1 MARTTTT
8 RTTTTRTAAPTPA
21 ADPIAALLAQALA
34 ATAQAQGKGKRQT
47 SNTQRETLAQDLTP
61 RDTAALARMG
71 WDGRLSSAK
80 PAEPAPKAKVKAG
93 PVIGANFADLT
104 PERQASV
111 RFWAGLCAVLRQNK
125 GRVWLPEAA
134 AVAAAVGIDLK
145 SPTQL
150 ATRLAALTGCP
161 VSRPADQA
169 GWLVCP
175 AIADLDPQ
183 PAEALWIQL
192 WNLTAQ
198 TFADQVAA
206 ES

>member
-1 MARTTTT
+1 MT
-8 RTTTTRTAAPTPA
+8 RTTRAAAPAPA

-47 SNTQRETLAQDLTP
+47 SNTQRETLAQALTP

-71 WDGRLSSAK
+71 WEGKLSSAK

-104 PERQASV
+104 PERQASI
-111 RFWAGLCAVLRQNK
+111 RFWAGICAVLRQNK
-125 GRVWLPEAA
+125 GKVWIPEAA

-175 AIADLDPQ
+175 AIAELDAQ
-183 PAEALWIQL
+183 PAEAIWGQL

-198 TFADQVAA
+198 TFADQIAA

>member
-1 MARTTTT
+1 
-8 RTTTTRTAAPTPA
+8 
-21 ADPIAALLAQALA
+21 
-34 ATAQAQGKGKRQT
+34 
-47 SNTQRETLAQDLTP
+47 
-61 RDTAALARMG
+61 MG

-93 PVIGANFADLT
+93 PVIGANFTDVT

-125 GRVWLPEAA
+125 GRVWLPEVA

-145 SPTQL
+145 SPTNL

-198 TFADQVAA
+198 TFADQIAA

>member
-1 MARTTTT
+1 MT
-8 RTTTTRTAAPTPA
+8 RTTRAAAPKGNGS
-21 ADPIAALLAQALA
+21 DPIAALLAQALA
-34 ATAQAQGKGKRQT
+34 ATAQAQSKGKRQT
-47 SNTQRETLAQDLTP
+47 SNTQRETLAQPLTA
-61 RDTAALARMG
+61 RDAAALARMG
-71 WDGRLSSAK
+71 WEGRLSSAK

-125 GRVWLPEAA
+125 GQVWLPEAA
-134 AVAAAVGIDLK
+134 AVAAVVGIDLK

-175 AIADLDPQ
+175 AIAELDAQ
-183 PAEALWIQL
+183 PAETLWVQL

-198 TFADQVAA
+198 TFADQIAA